1 MTDIWDFL
9 EPLIQGRW
17 KYFGGLV
24 IGTLLLLVIRSLR
37 LYWIERQQ
45 QKDAIFVESHQSI
58 PIKDLQKKK
67 WFILSSII
75 ILLFIVMPGSLYVTV
90 EILKS
95 IESINPG
102 IAVLFVFIIFIIL
115 LVLIVVQSVRF
126 RRLNRRIKKMV

>member
-1 MTDIWDFL
+1 MIDLWDFL

-17 KYFGGLV
+17 EFVGGLV

-37 LYWIERQQ
+37 LFWIENQQ
-45 QKDAIFVESHQSI
+45 QKDAIFIESHQAI
-58 PIKDLQKKK
+58 PIKDLQKKM
-67 WFILSSII
+67 WLILLSVI
-75 ILLFIVMPGSLYVTV
+75 ILLVIVLPGTLYITV

-102 IAVLFVFIIFIIL
+102 VALLFVFIIFIIL

-126 RRLNRRIKKMV
+126 SRLNRRIKKMV

>member
-1 MTDIWDFL
+1 MTDLWDFL

-17 KYFGGLV
+17 EYFGGLV
-24 IGTLLLLVIRSLR
+24 AASLLLLVIRSLR
-37 LYWIERQQ
+37 LYWIEKQQ
-45 QKDAIFVESHQSI
+45 QKDAIFVESHQAV
-58 PIKDLQKKK
+58 PIKDLQKKM

-75 ILLFIVMPGSLYVTV
+75 ILLFIVLPGSLYLTV

-95 IESINPG
+95 IDSINPG
-102 IAVLFVFIIFIIL
+102 IALLFVFIIFIIL

>member
-1 MTDIWDFL
+1 MLDLWDFL

-17 KYFGGLV
+17 EYVGGLV

-37 LYWIERQQ
+37 LYWIEKQQ
-45 QKDAIFVESHQSI
+45 QKDAIFIESHQSI

-67 WFILSSII
+67 WLILSSVLILLLI
-75 ILLFIVMPGSLYVTV
+75 ILPGSLYVTV

-102 IAVLFVFIIFIIL
+102 IALLFVFIIFVIL